1 MSDAPY
7 MYAWE
12 YQVAEENVE
21 RFLTAY
27 GEQGEWVSLMKGAP
41 GYRRTELYRDRRDP
55 SRFVTLDYWDSESAW
70 RRFREERSRE
80 FEELDAR
87 CEQLT
92 LLEREIG
99 RFDPAG

>member
-1 MSDAPY
+1 MSDTSY

-12 YQVAEENVE
+12 YQVAEENVDD
-21 RFLTAY
+21 FLAAY
-27 GEQGEWVSLMKGAP
+27 GGQGAWVALLKGAP
-41 GYRRTELYRDRRDP
+41 GYRRTELHRDRRDP

-70 RRFREERSRE
+70 RRFREEHSRE

-87 CEQLT
+87 CERLT
-92 LLEREIG
+92 LAEREIG